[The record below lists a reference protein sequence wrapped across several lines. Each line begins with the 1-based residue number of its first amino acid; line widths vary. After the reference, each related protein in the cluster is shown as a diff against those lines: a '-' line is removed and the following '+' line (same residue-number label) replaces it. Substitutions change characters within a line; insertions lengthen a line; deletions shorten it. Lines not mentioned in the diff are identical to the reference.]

1 MQCGFIFTS
10 GLLLIICRNGYKKCV
25 RRKTGWDGSIEDFLS
40 PPKLGKYW
48 LLNKMPAR
56 KEFMKYWKNNSNVL
70 SLPLSAMILLIV
82 EEIMET
88 EFKCPRWTTLKI
100 LYVLTYFLCPALI
113 TLGLS
118 LSSQPTCILWFRSF
132 GKCSYRQKGKM
143 LCKVFLPPLIWIVIL
158 LWDGRYIECIVSRS
172 EVDSN
177 QNANQTRAAESTTE
191 FYSYSQVRALGIC
204 NFRYFVCTYFCVF
217 KESEICIIME
227 TTLFGKQNVKLKL
240 RLLSDKFT
248 AFDFFLNCF
257 YHFRF

>member
-1 MQCGFIFTS
+1 
-10 GLLLIICRNGYKKCV
+10 
-25 RRKTGWDGSIEDFLS
+25 
-40 PPKLGKYW
+40 
-48 LLNKMPAR
+48 
-56 KEFMKYWKNNSNVL
+56 MKYWKNNSNVL

-132 GKCSYRQKGKM
+132 GKCSYRQKGEM

-177 QNANQTRAAESTTE
+177 QNANQTRAAESITE
-191 FYSYSQVRALGIC
+191 FYSYSQISGLLILTFVVIVYSLFHTYPFWCCCKSEEECRKEELKNILEEKIRKHVKELQNESIERTMEEEVKPLLQNVPKNFWRDVDFKTAILKIKETLR
-204 NFRYFVCTYFCVF
+204 NVFRYTNIGTQEPTKPCVC
-217 KESEICIIME
+217 I
-227 TTLFGKQNVKLKL
+227 
-240 RLLSDKFT
+240 
-248 AFDFFLNCF
+248 
-257 YHFRF
+257 